1 MKTDNALKKV
11 LLRRTDELPYGFD
24 DRVMRRVIMEAERKG
39 KLSYYRALGLVTFV
53 SLVLIGGLFFVLN
66 AYFGIHVLD
75 LLAGLR
81 MPSIEPHQVLTD
93 QARPILAF
101 SIYIGALMLFLLGLD
116 HLFRQRFGHRK
127 NKT

>member
-24 DRVMRRVIMEAERKG
+24 DRVMRQIMLEAERKG
-39 KLSYYRALGLVTFV
+39 RASYYRAL
-53 SLVLIGGLFFVLN
+53 SLVALVSMVLIAGLLIVLN
-66 AYFGIHVLD
+66 TYFGINVLD

-81 MPSIEPHQVLTD
+81 MPSMETIPVVND
-93 QARPILAF
+93 QTRSLLAF
-101 SIYIGALMLFLLGLD
+101 SIYIGVLMLFLLGMD

-127 NKT
+127 NK